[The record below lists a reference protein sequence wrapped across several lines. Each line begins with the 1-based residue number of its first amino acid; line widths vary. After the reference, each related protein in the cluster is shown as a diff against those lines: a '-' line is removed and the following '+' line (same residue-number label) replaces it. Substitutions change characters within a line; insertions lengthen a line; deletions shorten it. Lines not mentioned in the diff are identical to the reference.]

1 MDNVLL
7 GFGLKALAA
16 FIGLGILI
24 SIVQGFVG
32 WITSFTWWQYALFG
46 AGIFIVVS
54 FLFSSK
60 KSTESKRV
68 GRARK
73 DEVKKV
79 VIATKKTAKKAQ
91 PKK

>member
-1 MDNVLL
+1 MDYQFYLVAIR
-7 GFGLKALAA
+7 ALRSWH
-16 FIGLGILI
+16 FYCSEFLI
-24 SIVQGFVG
+24 
-32 WITSFTWWQYALFG
+32 
-46 AGIFIVVS
+46 
-54 FLFSSK
+54 SSK

-79 VIATKKTAKKAQ
+79 VIATKKTAKKAE